1 VNSSNV
7 AQARSA
13 LNRQHLCFAGV
24 YFPVLEFTRFFEQIP
39 ETKPLSEISSVL
51 LPAESQARR
60 KAEPEWFSQPGRHGV
75 VLYLQCF

>member
-1 VNSSNV
+1 
-7 AQARSA
+7 
-13 LNRQHLCFAGV
+13 
-24 YFPVLEFTRFFEQIP
+24 VLEFTRFFEQIP